1 MKFTDLLDRFPQ
13 FYVKYMTSSES
24 KTLVSPQRT
33 RIERVDRIC
42 AESGGGCYVV
52 SDFVDSK
59 TNEAWRAIHSEK
71 ATNSSQMES
80 HFSRAAL
87 IVQNDTTSSK
97 DWSVD
102 HTTILAQ
109 YIAVMAAL
117 PFATGSLLKA
127 KPTILSIGLG
137 GGVLDMFLH
146 TARPKFEVTVVESDP
161 TIIDIAHKWFG
172 VEETTNRKTV
182 NDSGID
188 FLSNTV
194 KNDRYRIPPWTPDS
208 FRSGRQYDV
217 VFVDACDLSSDNV
230 TCPSAPFLDRANI
243 ADISDSLP
251 TSGDVV
257 VNVVARS
264 DLTEKLY
271 DRVRFRSSTPTC
283 STYFKMCLKTNM
295 PSGNIV
301 VACTSSVRH
310 GDENLLRDDI
320 TNRWNEVANEFGLK
334 ESLKTVNITVVLK
347 DSVQW

>member
-271 DRVRFRSSTPTC
+271 DRRRHHEPVERSRQRIRAE
-283 STYFKMCLKTNM
+283 
-295 PSGNIV
+295 G
-301 VACTSSVRH
+301 VAEDC
-310 GDENLLRDDI
+310 
-320 TNRWNEVANEFGLK
+320 
-334 ESLKTVNITVVLK
+334 
-347 DSVQW
+347 